1 MSDSL
6 QRHRLQPARLPCPSL
21 SPGVCASSCPLNQK
35 CYLNVSS
42 SATFLVSSVFPSI
55 RVFSNK
61 LALPSHGNSVGVSAS
76 ASILPMNVPGCFHF
90 GLTGLIS
97 LQSKELSSL
106 LQHHSLKVSIFWC
119 SAFFMVQLSHP
130 HVTTEKTIPLDY
142 KDLCQQSNVS
152 VSEYAV

>member
-1 MSDSL
+1 MAESL
-6 QRHRLQPARLPCPSL
+6 QPHGEQHARLPCPSL

-42 SATFLVSSVFPSI
+42 SATFLLSSVFPSI

-106 LQHHSLKVSIFWC
+106 LQHHSSKASFLQC
-119 SAFFMVQLSHP
+119 SAFSLVWLSHP
-130 HVTTEKTIPLDY
+130 CMTTGKTIVLTI
-142 KDLCQQSNVS
+142 DLCWQSEVS
-152 VSEYAV
+152 VF